1 MIEEEQKRQE
11 EESCKNNRIVI
22 EEEKKRQEE
31 KGRARPRPVIIDG
44 ALEMAKSDGGK
55 FAEFAERAASASA
68 DGI

>member
-1 MIEEEQKRQE
+1 M
-11 EESCKNNRIVI
+11 I

-55 FAEFAERAASASA
+55 FAEFAERAASSRPLTVF
-68 DGI
+68 DGTCTPTFSTW